1 MRLLRATLAGVLGA
15 CAALVVACG
24 DSNGLLAQNDASSLS
39 SQLDSIS
46 EAVDGGHCATAR
58 RLSQD
63 LENAV
68 INLPGDVDRRVLTD
82 LQQGAR
88 TVGAQSQVACQNPK
102 TDTTTTETETATT
115 ETQTVPTQTQTVP
128 TETQTQTVPTQT
140 VPTTPTTTP
149 TTPTTPT
156 PTAPTQT
163 TPGTGGAGTGGGG
176 TSGGGTG
183 TGGAAPGQ

>member
-102 TDTTTTETETATT
+102 TDTTTTETETTTT
-115 ETQTVPTQTQTVP
+115 ETQTIPTQTQTVPTQTQT
-128 TETQTQTVPTQT
+128 TPTQT

-156 PTAPTQT
+156 PTTPPTQT